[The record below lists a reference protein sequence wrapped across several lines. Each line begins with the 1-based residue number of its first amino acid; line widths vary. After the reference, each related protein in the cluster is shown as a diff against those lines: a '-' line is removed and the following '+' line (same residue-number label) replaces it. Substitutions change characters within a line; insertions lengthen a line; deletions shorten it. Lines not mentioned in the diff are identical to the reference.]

1 VFDIYI
7 NPKFTEK
14 KMKSIYKSF
23 AVAALAI
30 ASTISIST
38 ESAKAFE
45 LDNTPGDGSLQVG
58 VDGFGS
64 FGLSV
69 GGTGTSDAFYDPI
82 GSQSLTETTFD
93 SGVAIRFGDSGS
105 RDFLTSGNIG
115 GSGGLLNPDVT
126 GTATQANSSFDFSS
140 LQFNLTQSLES
151 LFDEGNRTGTE
162 LQQTYT
168 ITNTS
173 DTSVDF
179 ELVRYLDG
187 DLRFDGSLIDG
198 GGRLVNNGLEILFE
212 TDSATGNNDPTTFIG
227 ITAEGG
233 ITPAT
238 NRYEIDSFSGLRN
251 RIIAGD
257 NLDNIITGDGPDSDQ
272 FIDAGNGFDVTL
284 ALRNVFSL
292 DAGETTTYTTNS
304 FFGAGTPTS
313 VVTPTP
319 PTQSVPE
326 PTTILG
332 LVAVC
337 GFGLRSKRKSK
348 SDKA

>member
-1 VFDIYI
+1 
-7 NPKFTEK
+7 
-14 KMKSIYKSF
+14 MKSIYKSF

-64 FGLSV
+64 FGLNV
-69 GGTGTSDAFYDPI
+69 GGTGTSNAFYDPI

-115 GSGGLLNPDVT
+115 SSGGLQNPDVT
-126 GTATQANSSFDFSS
+126 GTATQANSSFDFGS

-151 LFDEGNRTGTE
+151 LFDEGNRTGTKLE
-162 LQQTYT
+162 QTYT
-168 ITNTS
+168 ITNTN

-179 ELVRYLDG
+179 ELLRYLDG
-187 DLRFDGSLIDG
+187 DLQFDGSLIDG

-233 ITPAT
+233 ITPDA
-238 NRYEIDSFSGLRN
+238 NRYEIDSFPSLRN
-251 RIIAGD
+251 RIINGD
-257 NLDNIITGDGPDSDQ
+257 NLDNIISGDGPDSDQ

-292 DAGETTTYTTNS
+292 GAGETTTYTTSS
-304 FFGAGTPTS
+304 FFGAGAPTS

-332 LVAVC
+332 LVAIG
-337 GFGLRSKRKSK
+337 GFGLHSSKKRKSK